1 MWEGYT
7 TMPFPSLI
15 CEKAMVDAESLVNEL
30 ELQVEIQELK
40 AIGLNEE
47 EIQGYIEFFY
57 DSWVVFSDTS
67 MLN

>member
-1 MWEGYT
+1 
-7 TMPFPSLI
+7 MPFPSLI